1 MKNIKV
7 MISAG
12 GTGGHIFPALAT
24 ANKLKELHPEI
35 DIQFVGAEG
44 KMEMKKVPA
53 AGYPITGLPVMG
65 FPRKP
70 SLKII
75 TFFKMLFKALRRAK
89 RIVKNFEPD
98 VAAGFGGYAS
108 GPVLRVAGKK
118 KIPYILQEQNSY
130 AGITNR
136 MLAKKA
142 SKICV
147 AYDNMEKYFPAE
159 KIIFT
164 GNPIRSSL
172 SAVHESKKE
181 ACHNFGFDI
190 NKPTVLVTGGSQG
203 ARSLNEAIYKNLS
216 YFEENGIQL
225 LWQCGSLYFKEFTS
239 RLGYQVNE
247 HIHLTKFIENMNH
260 AYACANVVIARAGAG
275 TISELSVVGKPAILI
290 PSPNVAEDHQT
301 HNAKALADKGAAILL
316 PDKEA
321 AQKLPE
327 KLKSIL
333 DSKSVA
339 EQMQAKLK
347 PFAQLHADEKIAKE
361 ILKLAGVDEA

>member
-1 MKNIKV
+1 MRKTKV

-24 ANKLKELHPEI
+24 ANKLKEMHPEI
-35 DIQFVGAEG
+35 EIQFVGAEG

-75 TFFKMLFKALRRAK
+75 TFFKKLIKAMQRAK
-89 RIVKNFEPD
+89 RIVRNFDPD

-108 GPVLRVAGKK
+108 GPVLRVVSKR
-118 KIPYILQEQNSY
+118 KIPYLLQEQNSY

-136 MLAKKA
+136 MLAKRA

-147 AYDNMEKYFPAE
+147 AYDNMDKYFPSE

-172 SAVHESKKE
+172 FKATETVKE
-181 ACHNFGFDI
+181 ACHNFGFDPD
-190 NKPTVLVTGGSQG
+190 KPTVLVTGGSQG
-203 ARSLNEAIYKNLS
+203 ARSVNEAIYKNLAF
-216 YFEENGIQL
+216 FEETGIQL
-225 LWQCGSLYFKEFTS
+225 LWQCGSLYFKEFTN
-239 RLGYQVNE
+239 RLGYQVNDN
-247 HIHLTKFIENMNH
+247 IHLTKFIENMNY
-260 AYACANVVIARAGAG
+260 AYACADVVVARAGAG
-275 TISELSVVGKPAILI
+275 TISELCVVGLPAILI

-301 HNAKALADKGAAILL
+301 HNAKALANIGAAVLL
-316 PDKEA
+316 PDHEA

-327 KLKSIL
+327 KIKSIL
-333 DSKSVA
+333 EDDKVA
-339 EQMQAKLK
+339 EGMRTQLK
-347 PFAQLHADEKIAKE
+347 NFARTDADEKIAKE
-361 ILKLAGVDEA
+361 ILKLAGVE